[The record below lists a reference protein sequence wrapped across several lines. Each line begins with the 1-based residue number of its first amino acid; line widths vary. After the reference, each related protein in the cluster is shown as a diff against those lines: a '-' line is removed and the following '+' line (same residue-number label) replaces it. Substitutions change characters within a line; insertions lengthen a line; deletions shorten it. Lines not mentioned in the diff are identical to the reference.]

1 MCLSGEEEK
10 ISFTKDSKTPP
21 VRSFLSSV
29 PLKGH
34 QDKQDPYFLQREATE
49 EPHQVHKTTKTII
62 AVKEFQHGSKGE
74 ADGEKHGSMAA
85 S

>member
-1 MCLSGEEEK
+1 M
-10 ISFTKDSKTPP
+10 
-21 VRSFLSSV
+21 

-85 S
+85 SWGVRTFH